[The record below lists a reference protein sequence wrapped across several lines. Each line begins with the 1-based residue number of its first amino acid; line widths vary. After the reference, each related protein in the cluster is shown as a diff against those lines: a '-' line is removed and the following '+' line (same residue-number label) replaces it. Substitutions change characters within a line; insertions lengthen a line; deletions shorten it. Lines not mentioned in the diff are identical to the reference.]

1 MSLYSHSVAL
11 WLYSVNCMHWHNR
24 VYHHIHYSSHYG
36 CIVSTVCTG
45 TTEYII
51 TSISATLWLYSVNC
65 MHWHNRVYH
74 HIHYSSHYGCIV
86 STVCTGTSNGCDDI
100 SSHPYLSH
108 YGCIVST
115 VCTGIIHITSILR
128 RSMDVMCQ
136 LYALAQQ
143 SISSHPLLVAIHYG
157 CIVSTVCTGTIEYI
171 ITSITRHT
179 MAV

>member
-1 MSLYSHSVAL
+1 MHWHNRVYHHIHYCVALWLYSVNCMHWHNRVYHHIHYCVAL

-51 TSISATLWLYSVNC
+51 HPLLVYSVTVCTGTLSHPLLVALWLYSVNS

-74 HIHYSSHYGCIV
+74 HIHYCVALWLYSV
-86 STVCTGTSNGCDDI
+86 N
-100 SSHPYLSH
+100 
-108 YGCIVST
+108 
-115 VCTGIIHITSILR
+115 
-128 RSMDVMCQ
+128 SMHWQ
-136 LYALAQQ
+136 
-143 SISSHPLLVAIHYG
+143 P
-157 CIVSTVCTGTIEYI
+157 IEYI
-171 ITSITRHT
+171 ITSITCRT